1 MCILDIYLDRI
12 DYYYDE
18 VEYETEDGTFRSER
32 FLTNV
37 DVDYVLVV
45 GKHELDGRIK
55 MKPKEYKGFK
65 DEQSLIE
72 YIKQDITQNIQ

>member
-1 MCILDIYLDRI
+1 MDIYLDRI
-12 DYYYDE
+12 DYYY
-18 VEYETEDGTFRSER
+18 
-32 FLTNV
+32 V
-37 DVDYVLVV
+37 DVDYVLLV

-72 YIKQDITQNIQ
+72 CIKQDITQNIQ